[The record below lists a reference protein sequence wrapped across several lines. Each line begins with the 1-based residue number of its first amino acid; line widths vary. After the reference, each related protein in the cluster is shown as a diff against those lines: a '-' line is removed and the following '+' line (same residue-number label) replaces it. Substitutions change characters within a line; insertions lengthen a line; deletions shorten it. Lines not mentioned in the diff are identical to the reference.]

1 MSLKDNRR
9 KELIGIA
16 LLLLASAIWGAA
28 FTAQSIGAEYVPAF
42 TFLASR
48 SWIGT
53 AVLLPAALMLEKLKR
68 RSEAGKRLS
77 KTEEE
82 HSKTA
87 AAGTHPEAGTAG
99 MHPETDVAGTYPEAG
114 TAGMHPETDVAGTHR
129 GISTEKAVDRSQI
142 RKDRNTALLG
152 GLACG
157 FFLFA
162 ASAAQ
167 QIGIAYTTTAK
178 SGFLTAMYVVIVPII
193 YAVFRKKGHWKIWT
207 SMLLAVAG
215 LYLLCMKESLS
226 LGRGDLLTLLCAL
239 LFSFQIMCVSHF
251 VGKVGAVRLTLI
263 QFFFEAVFATVCAML
278 FEHPTREGMMSA
290 LLAILYAGVM
300 SSGAGYTL
308 QTAGQALVNP
318 AVASIAMAMESVFS
332 AFTGWI
338 VLGQTLSVREILGC
352 AVMLSAIILAELPTK
367 SPGKTETV

>member
-9 KELIGIA
+9 KELTGIA

-53 AVLLPAALMLEKLKR
+53 AVLLPAAILLEKLKR
-68 RSEAGKRLS
+68 RSEAGKRVS
-77 KTEEE
+77 ETEEE
-82 HSKTA
+82 HSETA
-87 AAGTHPEAGTAG
+87 AVGTHPEAGTAG
-99 MHPETDVAGTYPEAG
+99 MHPETDVAGTHPEAG
-114 TAGMHPETDVAGTHR
+114 AAGTHR

-263 QFFFEAVFATVCAML
+263 QFFFEAVFATVCAIL

-352 AVMLSAIILAELPTK
+352 AVMLSAIMLAELPTK

>member
-9 KELIGIA
+9 KELTGIA

-53 AVLLPAALMLEKLKR
+53 AVLLPAALLLEKLKR
-68 RSEAGKRLS
+68 RSEAGKRVS
-77 KTEEE
+77 ETEEE
-82 HSKTA
+82 HSETA
-87 AAGTHPEAGTAG
+87 AVGTHPEAGT
-99 MHPETDVAGTYPEAG
+99 
-114 TAGMHPETDVAGTHR
+114 AGTHR

-263 QFFFEAVFATVCAML
+263 QFFFEAVFATVCAIL

-352 AVMLSAIILAELPTK
+352 AVMLSAIILAELPTE

>member
-87 AAGTHPEAGTAG
+87 AAGTH
-99 MHPETDVAGTYPEAG
+99 PEAG

-263 QFFFEAVFATVCAML
+263 QFFFEAVFATVCAIL